1 MPANSIAN
9 LSDAELIDVAAQT
22 FSAIDGNLGDYV
34 GVTQQQVD
42 DLKIEKDTFAVEVTA
57 HVAKQAEAKAQT
69 QTKNA
74 RRAVV
79 EQILRTLRNIAIAN
93 GASPAAIAALG
104 IPTGAGDIPTNAT
117 RPIGAI
123 DTSQRL
129 QHLIRFADEAAPDKK
144 RRPRSTMGCEIWQKL
159 DGAPPID
166 ETECRFLAIDGQTP
180 YLMVYAGADAG
191 KMAHYL
197 LRWRFTDGSV
207 SAWGETVSATV
218 TG

>member
-1 MPANSIAN
+1 MAANSIAN
-9 LSDAELIDVAAQT
+9 LSDSELIDVANQT
-22 FSAIDGNLGDYV
+22 FDAMNANLGNYV
-34 GVTQQQVD
+34 GVTSAQVD
-42 DLKIEKDTFAVEVTA
+42 DLKTA
-57 HVAKQAEAKAQT
+57 NIAFETDLTLHVAKQAEAKAQT

-79 EQILRTLRNIAIAN
+79 EQILRTLRNIAISN
-93 GASPAAIAALG
+93 GASPAAISALG
-104 IPTGAGDIPTNAT
+104 IPAGAGDVPTNAT
-117 RPIGAI
+117 RPVGTI

-129 QHLIRFADEAAPDKK
+129 QHTIRFADESAPDKK
-144 RRPRSTMGCEIWQKL
+144 RRPRETMGCEIWAKL

-166 ETECRFLAIDGQTP
+166 ETECQFLAIDSSTP
-180 YLMVYAGADAG
+180 YLKVYAGADAG

-207 SAWGETVSATV
+207 SAWGETVSATI